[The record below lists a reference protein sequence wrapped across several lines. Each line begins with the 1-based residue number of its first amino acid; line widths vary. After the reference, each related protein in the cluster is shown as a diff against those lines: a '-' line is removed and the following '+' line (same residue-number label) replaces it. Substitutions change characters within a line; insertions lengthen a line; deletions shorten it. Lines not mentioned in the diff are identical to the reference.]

1 MIRRVRLITG
11 CILFT
16 YVTSHLLNHM
26 LGLVSYASMED
37 GRLWFIAVW
46 RNPVGTT
53 LLYGSLIIH
62 FLLALWA
69 IYERR
74 ELKFS
79 FAEAIQLSFGIA
91 IPLLLVG
98 HVIGTRGVHQVAGT
112 NDLYA
117 LVLLVHFKFATQYFY
132 WQTSD

>member
-11 CILFT
+11 CILFA

-26 LGLVSYASMED
+26 LGLISYAAMEE
-37 GRLWFIAVW
+37 GRLWFLALW

-69 IYERR
+69 I
-74 ELKFS
+74 
-79 FAEAIQLSFGIA
+79 
-91 IPLLLVG
+91 
-98 HVIGTRGVHQVAGT
+98 
-112 NDLYA
+112 
-117 LVLLVHFKFATQYFY
+117 
-132 WQTSD
+132 